1 MAFDFF
7 SKVRDGLARTRT
19 ALVDRITEVVSG
31 SQTLDDDTLEEIEAI
46 LIDADTGVDTAV
58 DVVESIRVRARDNPE
73 DSIFDLL
80 GRELTSIVATND
92 GDDGS
97 HTETAAGA
105 GVSVQ
110 PEVIL
115 IVGVNGVGKTT
126 TVGKL
131 AHSMTSQGKKV
142 MIAACDTFRAAAS
155 QQLGV
160 WAERTGA
167 QLVGSREGA
176 DPAAVAFDALESARA
191 RGIDVLLVDTA
202 GRLHTKVNLMEE
214 LKKIGRTLSKQDG
227 GPHQTLLV
235 LDATTGQ
242 NALAQARQFHEAIG
256 LTGLALT
263 KLDGTAK
270 GGIVFALC
278 RELKLPVRYIG
289 VGEGADD
296 LQPFDGAQFVQA
308 LIQPETDNG

>member
-1 MAFDFF
+1 MALGFLN
-7 SKVRDGLARTRT
+7 KVRDGLARTRT
-19 ALVDRITEVVSG
+19 ALVDRIAEVVSG
-31 SQTLDDDTLEEIEAI
+31 SPSLDEDALDEIEAI

-58 DVVESIRVRARDNPE
+58 EVVDSIRGRARDTPDE
-73 DSIFDLL
+73 SVFELL
-80 GRELTSIVATND
+80 GTELTSIVSLSD
-92 GDDGS
+92 GV
-97 HTETAAGA
+97 AGDA
-105 GVSVQ
+105 PVSVL
-110 PEVIL
+110 PEVIFV
-115 IVGVNGVGKTT
+115 VGVNGVGKTT

-131 AHSMTSQGKKV
+131 AHSMNLAGKQV

-155 QQLGV
+155 QQLQV

-167 QLVGSREGA
+167 QLIRSRKGA

-191 RGIDVLLVDTA
+191 RGMDVLLVDTA

-235 LDATTGQ
+235 VDATTGQ
-242 NALAQARQFHEAIG
+242 NAVAQARQFHEAIG

-270 GGIVFALC
+270 GGIVFALS

-296 LQPFDGAQFVQA
+296 LQPFDGGQFVKA
-308 LIQPETDNG
+308 LLNPPGEDD

>member
-1 MAFDFF
+1 MALGFF
-7 SKVRDGLARTRT
+7 NKIRDGLARTRT
-19 ALVDRITEVVSG
+19 ALVDRIAEVVSG
-31 SQTLDDDTLEEIEAI
+31 SPSLDEDALDEIEAI

-58 DVVESIRVRARDNPE
+58 EVVDSIRGRARDTPDE
-73 DSIFDLL
+73 SVFELL
-80 GRELTSIVATND
+80 GTELTSIVSLSD
-92 GDDGS
+92 GV
-97 HTETAAGA
+97 AGDA
-105 GVSVQ
+105 PVSVL
-110 PEVIL
+110 PEVIFV
-115 IVGVNGVGKTT
+115 VGVNGVGKTT

-131 AHSMTSQGKKV
+131 AHSMTSAGKQV

-155 QQLGV
+155 QQLQV

-167 QLVGSREGA
+167 QLIGSRKGA

-191 RGIDVLLVDTA
+191 RGMDVLLVDTA

-235 LDATTGQ
+235 VDATTGQ
-242 NALAQARQFHEAIG
+242 NAVAQARQFHEAIG

-270 GGIVFALC
+270 GGIVFALS

-296 LQPFDGAQFVQA
+296 LQPFDGEQFVKA
-308 LIQPETDNG
+308 LLNPPGEDD